1 MELIE
6 VNQILNKNKTEFN
19 CDYTLDL
26 YKGCDLGCI
35 YCDGR
40 SSCFKNKDFDDVKV
54 KKDCISILNKE
65 LRNKKKKGIISMG
78 ILSDPYTNLDKELEL
93 TREALKL
100 ILKYGFGVIIHTKSD
115 LILRDVDL
123 LKQIHNNYIAL
134 INISISTSNNSISE
148 KIEPNTSNS
157 IERFNTIKKLKD
169 EGLYCGIS
177 MKPVIPY
184 ITDKIDDLN
193 DFLELSK
200 QSQTDFILTD
210 MKLTLRDQQ
219 RDYFLNKLEQSF
231 YGISYQYRRVYN
243 NRKNCETLKW
253 KENYEILKDFC
264 IKNQIYYQI
273 EDINE
278 LIKKRKNQFTQISL
292 FE

>member
-1 MELIE
+1 MEFIE
-6 VNQILNKNKTEFN
+6 VTQILNKNKTEFN

-40 SSCFKNKDFDDVKV
+40 SSCYKNKKFDEVKV
-54 KKDCISILNKE
+54 KKDCISLLNKE
-65 LRNKKKKGIISMG
+65 LKNKKKKGIISMG
-78 ILSDPYTNLDKELEL
+78 ILSDPYNSIEKELEL
-93 TREALKL
+93 TRETLKL

-115 LILRDVDL
+115 LILRDIDL
-123 LKQIHNNYIAL
+123 LKNINQNSIAL
-134 INISISTSNNSISE
+134 INVSICTSNDSISD
-148 KIEPNTSNS
+148 KIEPFAPNS
-157 IERFNTIKKLKD
+157 STRFEVIKQLKD
-169 EGLYCGIS
+169 NGLYCGIT

-184 ITDKIDDLN
+184 ITDKIEDLTQFIEMSY
-193 DFLELSK
+193 DVKS
-200 QSQTDFILTD
+200 DYILTD

-219 RDYFLNKLEQSF
+219 RDYFLTKLEQSF

-243 NRKNCETLKW
+243 NRLNCETLKW
-253 KENYEILKDFC
+253 KENYECLKNKC
-264 IKNQIYYQI
+264 NEYGIYYQI

-278 LIKKRKNQFTQISL
+278 LIEKRKNHITQISL

>member
-1 MELIE
+1 MEYIE

-40 SSCFKNKDFDDVKV
+40 SSCFKNKDFDEVKV

-78 ILSDPYTNLDKELEL
+78 ILSDPYTNLEKELEL
-93 TREALKL
+93 TRKALKL

-115 LILRDVDL
+115 LIIRDIDL

-134 INISISTSNNSISE
+134 VNISISTSNDSISE
-148 KIEPNTSNS
+148 KIEPNTSTS
-157 IERFNTIKKLKD
+157 IERFSTIKKLKD

-184 ITDKIDDLN
+184 ITDKIEDLN
-193 DFLELSK
+193 NFLELSK
-200 QSQTDFILTD
+200 NSNADFILTD

-253 KENYEILKDFC
+253 KENYEVLKDFC
-264 IKNQIYYQI
+264 IKNHLYYQI
-273 EDINE
+273 DDINE
-278 LIKKRKNQFTQISL
+278 MIENRKIHFTQISL